1 MKKIFLAILIALSG
15 CKAEPPEYDLV
26 LRHGT
31 IVDGLGNP
39 RYAGDIAIKGERIV
53 KISAQPID
61 PAKADTVIDLHGK
74 IVSPG
79 FIDSHAHIQTTIHEF
94 PQPENFLRQGIT
106 TICASLHSGDQPWPL
121 DAYASS
127 LRVAPNV
134 AFFAGLN
141 WTRKKVVGLENRK
154 ATQEELDSMKYYVAE
169 TMKQG
174 AVGFSVG
181 LIYTPGLYSDTEEI
195 IALAKVAAAHNGIFV
210 THMRNEGSGL
220 LRSIRE
226 TVRIAKEANIPA
238 QINHFK
244 AAGVAQFGL
253 ASKGL
258 ALIDSARNRGVNMT
272 IDAYPYTAANT
283 YSYILFPA
291 WALDGGSSALR
302 RRLQDKNL
310 RKRIEAEVR
319 DIIINDETGEELSRI
334 QFNSLPSD
342 TAFNGKT
349 LEDYVKAKGYEN
361 SLAGGIAAIID
372 LELNGGFLA
381 IYHEMDDQDVINI
394 LKHPYAMIE
403 TDGDLVRP
411 FGNVFPHP
419 RSYGAFPRVIA
430 RYVRELKVLTLEE
443 AIRKMTSMPANQI
456 GQSARGRIAEGAFAD
471 LIVFEETRI
480 QDKATYT
487 RSRQYAEGIEH
498 MLINGVFVIKDSKLT
513 GRTPGWWLKNE
524 LATAQPN

>member
-1 MKKIFLAILIALSG
+1 MKLVLILLVFLVG
-15 CKAEPPEYDLV
+15 CRPAKKEYDIIFTN
-26 LRHGT
+26 GT
-31 IVDGLGNP
+31 IVDGLGNE
-39 RYAGDIAIKGERIV
+39 RFIGDIGIKGDKIV
-53 KISAQPID
+53 KVSKAKINPAQ
-61 PAKADTVIDLHGK
+61 ADTVVDLQGK
-74 IVSPG
+74 IISPG

-127 LRVAPNV
+127 LKVAPNV

-154 ATQEELDSMKYYVAE
+154 ATPEELDSMKYYVAE

-181 LIYTPGLYSDTEEI
+181 LIYMPGLYSDTEEI
-195 IALAKVAAAHNGIFV
+195 IALAKVATEYKGIFV

-220 LRSIRE
+220 LASIRE
-226 TVRIAKEANIPA
+226 TIRIAKEANIPA

-258 ALIDSARNRGVNMT
+258 ALIDSARNAG
-272 IDAYPYTAANT
+272 IDITVDVYPYTAANT
-283 YSYILFPA
+283 YSYILFPS
-291 WALDGGSSALR
+291 WALDGGTKELAK
-302 RRLQDKNL
+302 RLKNPAL

-319 DIIINDETGEELSRI
+319 DIIMKDETGEDLWRI

-349 LEDYVKAKGYEN
+349 LEDYVKAKGYKN
-361 SLAGGIAAIID
+361 SLDGGVDAIID

-394 LKHPYAMIE
+394 LKHPHAMIE

-411 FGNVFPHP
+411 FGSVFPHP

-430 RYVRELKVLTLEE
+430 RYVRELKALTLEE
-443 AIRKMTSMPANQI
+443 AIKKMTSMPANQI
-456 GQSARGRIAEGAFAD
+456 KQYNRGRIQEGAYAD
-471 LIVFEETRI
+471 LIVFDMERI

-487 RSRQYAEGIEH
+487 DSKKYSEGIEQ
-498 MLINGVFVIKDSKLT
+498 MLVNGVYIIKNSKLT
-513 GRTPGWWLKNE
+513 NNTPGIWLHNKSE
-524 LATAQPN
+524 IK